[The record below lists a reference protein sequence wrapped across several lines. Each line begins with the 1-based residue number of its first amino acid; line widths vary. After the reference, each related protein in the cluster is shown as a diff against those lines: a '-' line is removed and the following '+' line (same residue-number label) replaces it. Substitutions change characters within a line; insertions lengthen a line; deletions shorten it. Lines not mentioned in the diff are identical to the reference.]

1 VQLTIQNDA
10 LVFSNGEDPWKLEL
24 SQLVVV
30 GEYTTPE
37 GPGADDHFLVLV
49 EESGTCRE
57 VAFDLE
63 NLPTILVELSR
74 YFDFKIQGRLAN
86 RTDFASVV
94 LWPPQ
99 LVGTELFRFST
110 EVPQS
115 LLGRLG
121 RLLGIDRTRVEL
133 SLQVKRY
140 ISAHA

>member
-1 VQLTIQNDA
+1 MQLAIQNDA
-10 LVFSNGEDPWKLEL
+10 LVFRKGEGQWKLEL

-37 GPGADDHFLVLV
+37 GPGADDRFLVLV

-63 NLPTILVELSR
+63 NLPTILAELSR
-74 YFDFKIQGRLAN
+74 YLSFKIEGRLAN

-99 LVGTELFRFST
+99 LAGTELFRFST
-110 EVPQS
+110 EAPHS
-115 LLGRLG
+115 LLGKLG
-121 RLLGIDRTRVEL
+121 RLLGLDRTRIEL
-133 SLQVKRY
+133 SLQVENY
-140 ISAHA
+140 ISVHA